1 MDSLKISKSSSSS
14 STNNASSPST
24 NKPTAGQTSSS
35 QTTVPITVRFNAG
48 DECIDDIFQ
57 SFHTTNTTNT
67 SATNTGSGG
76 GGGGVSGSTI
86 GSSNTNNTNITAT
99 GASGGGGGG
108 GDSLSTSPS
117 QHHQNPINNPD
128 EVNTRNNFLQG
139 NFFNR
144 KSGLTGNK
152 QQLSPNHPCPPQ
164 QQQQLEGGAHSPS
177 SPIPP
182 HAGAAG
188 GGGGNSPYNGSQAG
202 GSSGG
207 VSPNSNVGISPNK
220 YRRSISFPAK
230 GGTSPTPGYTLDIN
244 AAQAVGV
251 PTLSIGNGSISAG
264 ATGGGDAPPFMGAGP
279 YMPNGLDMRPLDHC
293 LNDIMRMGMG
303 AVGPGGDN
311 NVTAAAIM
319 AERMRNQKMS
329 EHHLGEV
336 DAVAIA
342 AGNGATAYLDPNMKL
357 NSPSRSSPHSQGS
370 DHTARFSRKVFV
382 GGLPPDIDEDEI
394 TSSFRRFGP
403 LVVDW
408 PHKAESKSY
417 FPPKGYAFLLFQD
430 ENSVQQL
437 IDSCITDDDKLYL
450 CVSSPTIKDK
460 PVQIRPWR
468 LADADYVLDATM
480 SLDPRKTVFV
490 GGVPRPLKAF
500 ELAMIMD
507 RLYGGV
513 CYAGIDTDPELKY
526 PKGAGRVAFSNQ
538 QSYIAAISARFV
550 QLQHGDID
558 KRVEV
563 KPYVLDDQMCDE
575 CEGQRCGSKFAP
587 FFCANVTC
595 LQYYCEHCW
604 SVIHSRQGRSI
615 EGISPTSVG
624 PNLIAALSSS
634 DATSIGTWR
643 MIKGKVSQTIEDIK
657 SSKGSTT
664 NITTL
669 QPQSYPTIIIKGG
682 EHQQQTGIEF
692 DSDQETKTS
701 MSEDLSVE
709 QDRRSSGGSGKHKRS
724 SKLEDSDSE
733 FENEILLEGESEH
746 SRFRRGFAH
755 LKSKVKAKH
764 AAHQAQRATLSTAS
778 AAAAT
783 VSSPVSHSAVTAV
796 KKDISP
802 SRSTGSSS
810 SSTSLRGNFLRRRR
824 NKGVETAE
832 LASPT
837 NMASALAATVAA
849 SGEMAAAVPVV
860 VSGKPAKKPKGITVG
875 KKDIEIESGVEMLED
890 MIPPATAAPAADD
903 TSPDSIPPKRD
914 ELNLP
919 LQSDNLNTPPYK
931 DYTLKSIKMLYE
943 CQEPTNMTPN
953 ESRLSSDSAASL
965 GKTNQVDNK
974 HFFWDYWYQIVK
986 HARYLPCISIMG
998 LVTIFILPL
1007 NDFIRGVLT
1016 CLLSITIVDGLWNLI
1031 QTVIERYTIHFKPEK
1046 TTFHI
1051 PDYSKMTICE
1061 VPAVKEYKTVKSYGG
1076 WMNEIDSYDPN
1087 TFSINMARS
1096 VYIKL
1101 EGTVLHIST
1110 TNARI
1115 PKRVMWN
1122 ELPINRKTIIFT
1134 THRTY
1139 DLLGCRI
1146 ELLPIGLARKR
1157 HFNRKY
1163 PIQLIIKDTKTAPS
1177 AEDDDIDNK
1186 PLRRRFSRHR
1196 NKREKSETKELA
1208 ENSSGKLNETETQTQ
1223 ESGGEMDFGAT
1234 ILNADLQKLQDD
1246 VNPDEDLNNITVP
1259 CGDEVRILLFARCAR
1274 EKEDWYRRFV
1284 AASCGDVHDQDLHL
1298 SNVKLINSK
1307 DLQAAATKAAQLITN
1322 PKPKENI
1329 AGSGK
1334 SSVSEQQRESTSSL
1348 NFEDLVDLSPAVP
1361 EKEETER
1368 DDESIEFMPDDAET
1382 IEGLLMLAS
1391 AARNDANYIK
1401 FMALY
1406 QKACRQSKIPVY
1418 KGQIFHDPLDKKSNK
1433 RTARHENELW
1443 KGIDQSL
1450 FLGPSGSVVWA
1461 NVLIGRLLYST
1472 LQNEQILDKI
1482 QDILQ
1487 KKLNSIKLPSFME
1500 DVVIKNIDLGTT
1512 PPLIHRVS
1520 QPMLDERGIWLDMD
1534 VTYEGHC
1541 HITVTTKMNLLR
1553 LKRPMRTPLFVDTKL
1568 DATIPNSHIAA
1579 SLKDELLA
1587 ANKAARGGV
1596 NETELLIESALTG
1609 SAIFDSDAE
1618 STGSSSTES
1627 DSPIAGTMG
1636 ENPNSVSE
1644 GATNPGNARR
1654 IFKFVDR
1661 IATSNFFQSA
1671 TELSFVQKAM
1681 ENMSTTITLGID
1693 LRGLVSRVTINIPPP
1708 PSDRIWLA
1716 FRAPPRLWL
1725 TARPTVGDKSVDWS
1739 IVTNVIE
1746 GKLCEAVNKYLVY
1759 PNMVDLTVPFL
1770 GKSAASES

>member
-144 KSGLTGNK
+144 KRSG
-152 QQLSPNHPCPPQ
+152 
-164 QQQQLEGGAHSPS
+164 
-177 SPIPP
+177 
-182 HAGAAG
+182 
-188 GGGGNSPYNGSQAG
+188 
-202 GSSGG
+202 
-207 VSPNSNVGISPNK
+207 
-220 YRRSISFPAK
+220 
-230 GGTSPTPGYTLDIN
+230 
-244 AAQAVGV
+244 
-251 PTLSIGNGSISAG
+251 
-264 ATGGGDAPPFMGAGP
+264 
-279 YMPNGLDMRPLDHC
+279 
-293 LNDIMRMGMG
+293 
-303 AVGPGGDN
+303 
-311 NVTAAAIM
+311 
-319 AERMRNQKMS
+319 
-329 EHHLGEV
+329 
-336 DAVAIA
+336 
-342 AGNGATAYLDPNMKL
+342 
-357 NSPSRSSPHSQGS
+357 
-370 DHTARFSRKVFV
+370 
-382 GGLPPDIDEDEI
+382 
-394 TSSFRRFGP
+394 
-403 LVVDW
+403 
-408 PHKAESKSY
+408 
-417 FPPKGYAFLLFQD
+417 
-430 ENSVQQL
+430 
-437 IDSCITDDDKLYL
+437 
-450 CVSSPTIKDK
+450 
-460 PVQIRPWR
+460 
-468 LADADYVLDATM
+468 
-480 SLDPRKTVFV
+480 
-490 GGVPRPLKAF
+490 
-500 ELAMIMD
+500 
-507 RLYGGV
+507 
-513 CYAGIDTDPELKY
+513 
-526 PKGAGRVAFSNQ
+526 
-538 QSYIAAISARFV
+538 
-550 QLQHGDID
+550 
-558 KRVEV
+558 
-563 KPYVLDDQMCDE
+563 
-575 CEGQRCGSKFAP
+575 
-587 FFCANVTC
+587 
-595 LQYYCEHCW
+595 
-604 SVIHSRQGRSI
+604 SI

-778 AAAAT
+778 AAAAAT
-783 VSSPVSHSAVTAV
+783 VSTPVSHSAVTAV

-943 CQEPTNMTPN
+943 CQDPTNMTPN

-986 HARYLPCISIMG
+986 HAKYLPCISIMG

-1208 ENSSGKLNETETQTQ
+1208 ENSSGKLNENETQTQ

-1406 QKACRQSKIPVY
+1406 Q
-1418 KGQIFHDPLDKKSNK
+1418 NK

>member
-1 MDSLKISKSSSSS
+1 MDSLKLSKSSSTS

-24 NKPTAGQTSSS
+24 NKPTTSQTSST
-35 QTTVPITVRFNAG
+35 QATVPITVRFNAEE
-48 DECIDDIFQ
+48 ECIDDIFQ
-57 SFHTTNTTNT
+57 SFHTTNTTNM

-76 GGGGVSGSTI
+76 GGSTNSSGGSSTI
-86 GSSNTNNTNITAT
+86 GPSNTNHANISVTS
-99 GASGGGGGG
+99 ASGLAGNSSV
-108 GDSLSTSPS
+108 DSLSTSPS
-117 QHHQNPINNPD
+117 QLHQSPINNPD

-144 KSGLTGNK
+144 KRSG
-152 QQLSPNHPCPPQ
+152 
-164 QQQQLEGGAHSPS
+164 
-177 SPIPP
+177 
-182 HAGAAG
+182 
-188 GGGGNSPYNGSQAG
+188 
-202 GSSGG
+202 
-207 VSPNSNVGISPNK
+207 
-220 YRRSISFPAK
+220 
-230 GGTSPTPGYTLDIN
+230 
-244 AAQAVGV
+244 
-251 PTLSIGNGSISAG
+251 
-264 ATGGGDAPPFMGAGP
+264 
-279 YMPNGLDMRPLDHC
+279 
-293 LNDIMRMGMG
+293 
-303 AVGPGGDN
+303 
-311 NVTAAAIM
+311 
-319 AERMRNQKMS
+319 
-329 EHHLGEV
+329 
-336 DAVAIA
+336 
-342 AGNGATAYLDPNMKL
+342 
-357 NSPSRSSPHSQGS
+357 
-370 DHTARFSRKVFV
+370 
-382 GGLPPDIDEDEI
+382 
-394 TSSFRRFGP
+394 
-403 LVVDW
+403 
-408 PHKAESKSY
+408 
-417 FPPKGYAFLLFQD
+417 
-430 ENSVQQL
+430 
-437 IDSCITDDDKLYL
+437 
-450 CVSSPTIKDK
+450 
-460 PVQIRPWR
+460 
-468 LADADYVLDATM
+468 
-480 SLDPRKTVFV
+480 
-490 GGVPRPLKAF
+490 
-500 ELAMIMD
+500 
-507 RLYGGV
+507 
-513 CYAGIDTDPELKY
+513 
-526 PKGAGRVAFSNQ
+526 
-538 QSYIAAISARFV
+538 
-550 QLQHGDID
+550 
-558 KRVEV
+558 
-563 KPYVLDDQMCDE
+563 
-575 CEGQRCGSKFAP
+575 
-587 FFCANVTC
+587 
-595 LQYYCEHCW
+595 
-604 SVIHSRQGRSI
+604 SI

-624 PNLIAALSSS
+624 PNLIAALSGG
-634 DATSIGTWR
+634 DTTSMGTWR

-682 EHQQQTGIEF
+682 DSQQHIGLEL

-701 MSEDLSVE
+701 LSEDLSVE
-709 QDRRSSGGSGKHKRS
+709 QDRRSSSGSGKHKRS
-724 SKLEDSDSE
+724 NKLEDSDSE
-733 FENEILLEGESEH
+733 FENEMLLEGESEH
-746 SRFRRGFAH
+746 SRLRRGFAH

-764 AAHQAQRATLSTAS
+764 SAHQAQKATLSTVS
-778 AAAAT
+778 AAGT
-783 VSSPVSHSAVTAV
+783 GNIHGSHSAVAAV
-796 KKDISP
+796 KKDTSP

-810 SSTSLRGNFLRRRR
+810 SSASLRGNFLRRRR
-824 NKGVETAE
+824 NKGVETAD

-849 SGEMAAAVPVV
+849 SGEMAAAVHVV
-860 VSGKPAKKPKGITVG
+860 VSGKPAKKTKGITVG
-875 KKDIEIESGVEMLED
+875 KKDIEIESGVEMLEN
-890 MIPPATAAPAADD
+890 MIPPPAPELSIVETSADS
-903 TSPDSIPPKRD
+903 TTPKRD
-914 ELNLP
+914 DLSLP
-919 LQSDNLNTPPYK
+919 LLQETPNSSYK

-943 CQEPTNMTPN
+943 CNDNTNATSN
-953 ESRLSSDSAASL
+953 ESRQSADNAAPYA
-965 GKTNQVDNK
+965 KTKHIENK
-974 HFFWDYWYQIVK
+974 RFLWNYCYHMVK
-986 HARYLPCISIMG
+986 HAKYLPCFSIFG
-998 LVTIFILPL
+998 LIVIFILPI

-1016 CLLSITIVDGLWNLI
+1016 CLLSITIVDGLWNCI
-1031 QTVIERYTIHFKPEK
+1031 QNIIERYTIHFQPEK
-1046 TTFHI
+1046 ESFHI

-1087 TFSINMARS
+1087 TFSINMTRS
-1096 VYIKL
+1096 VYVKL
-1101 EGTVLHIST
+1101 DGTILHLST

-1134 THRTY
+1134 THRSY
-1139 DLLGCRI
+1139 NLLGCRI

-1163 PIQLIIKDTKTAPS
+1163 PIQLIIKDSKTA
-1177 AEDDDIDNK
+1177 ATAEEDDIGNK
-1186 PLRRRFSRHR
+1186 PAIRRKFSRYR
-1196 NKREKSETKELA
+1196 NKHEKLETRDLSENCNK
-1208 ENSSGKLNETETQTQ
+1208 NEQIDSQTQ

-1246 VNPDEDLNNITVP
+1246 VNPDEDLSNITVP

-1284 AASCGDVHDQDLHL
+1284 AASSGDIHDQDLHI

-1307 DLQAAATKAAQLITN
+1307 DLQAAATKAAQLITA
-1322 PKPKENI
+1322 PKPKEI
-1329 AGSGK
+1329 VIGSGK
-1334 SSVSEQQRESTSSL
+1334 STASESQRESSSITL
-1348 NFEDLVDLSPAVP
+1348 EDPVDLSPVVS
-1361 EKEETER
+1361 EKEELER

-1391 AARNDANYIK
+1391 AARNDSNYIK

-1406 QKACRQSKIPVY
+1406 Q
-1418 KGQIFHDPLDKKSNK
+1418 NK

-1472 LQNEQILDKI
+1472 LQNEQIMDKI

-1500 DVVIKNIDLGTT
+1500 DVVIKNINLGNT

-1553 LKRPMRTPLFVDTKL
+1553 LKRPMRNPLFVDSKL
-1568 DATIPNSHIAA
+1568 DATISNSHIGP

-1587 ANKAARGGV
+1587 ANKVSKSGV
-1596 NETELLIESALTG
+1596 NEAEILIESALTG

-1636 ENPNSVSE
+1636 DNPNSVSE

-1759 PNMVDLTVPFL
+1759 PNMVDLTVPFM
-1770 GKSAASES
+1770 GKSAASDT

>member
-1 MDSLKISKSSSSS
+1 MDSLKISKSSSTS

-24 NKPTAGQTSSS
+24 NKPTAGQTSST

-76 GGGGVSGSTI
+76 GGGGGNVGI
-86 GSSNTNNTNITAT
+86 GSSSLGSSNANNGT
-99 GASGGGGGG
+99 GASGGG

-117 QHHQNPINNPD
+117 LHHQNPINNPD

-144 KSGLTGNK
+144 KRSG
-152 QQLSPNHPCPPQ
+152 
-164 QQQQLEGGAHSPS
+164 
-177 SPIPP
+177 
-182 HAGAAG
+182 
-188 GGGGNSPYNGSQAG
+188 
-202 GSSGG
+202 
-207 VSPNSNVGISPNK
+207 
-220 YRRSISFPAK
+220 
-230 GGTSPTPGYTLDIN
+230 
-244 AAQAVGV
+244 
-251 PTLSIGNGSISAG
+251 
-264 ATGGGDAPPFMGAGP
+264 
-279 YMPNGLDMRPLDHC
+279 
-293 LNDIMRMGMG
+293 
-303 AVGPGGDN
+303 
-311 NVTAAAIM
+311 
-319 AERMRNQKMS
+319 
-329 EHHLGEV
+329 
-336 DAVAIA
+336 
-342 AGNGATAYLDPNMKL
+342 
-357 NSPSRSSPHSQGS
+357 
-370 DHTARFSRKVFV
+370 
-382 GGLPPDIDEDEI
+382 
-394 TSSFRRFGP
+394 
-403 LVVDW
+403 
-408 PHKAESKSY
+408 
-417 FPPKGYAFLLFQD
+417 
-430 ENSVQQL
+430 
-437 IDSCITDDDKLYL
+437 
-450 CVSSPTIKDK
+450 
-460 PVQIRPWR
+460 
-468 LADADYVLDATM
+468 
-480 SLDPRKTVFV
+480 
-490 GGVPRPLKAF
+490 
-500 ELAMIMD
+500 
-507 RLYGGV
+507 
-513 CYAGIDTDPELKY
+513 
-526 PKGAGRVAFSNQ
+526 
-538 QSYIAAISARFV
+538 
-550 QLQHGDID
+550 
-558 KRVEV
+558 
-563 KPYVLDDQMCDE
+563 
-575 CEGQRCGSKFAP
+575 
-587 FFCANVTC
+587 
-595 LQYYCEHCW
+595 
-604 SVIHSRQGRSI
+604 SI

-682 EHQQQTGIEF
+682 EPQPFTGFEY

-701 MSEDLSVE
+701 LSEDLSVE
-709 QDRRSSGGSGKHKRS
+709 QDRRSSGGSAKHKRS

-733 FENEILLEGESEH
+733 FENEILLEGDSEH
-746 SRFRRGFAH
+746 SRLRRGFAH

-764 AAHQAQRATLSTAS
+764 AAHQAQKATLSTAS
-778 AAAAT
+778 
-783 VSSPVSHSAVTAV
+783 VSTPASHSAIAAV
-796 KKDISP
+796 KKDTSP

-810 SSTSLRGNFLRRRR
+810 SSASLRGNFLRRRR

-849 SGEMAAAVPVV
+849 SGEMAAVVPVV
-860 VSGKPAKKPKGITVG
+860 VSGKPAKKTKGVTVG

-890 MIPPATAAPAADD
+890 MIPPPVPPTED

-914 ELNLP
+914 ELDLP
-919 LQSDNLNTPPYK
+919 LQTDNLNTPSYK

-943 CQEPTNMTPN
+943 CNDPTNTTPN
-953 ESRLSSDSAASL
+953 ESRLSSDSAASI
-965 GKTNQVDNK
+965 TQANPTDNK
-974 HFFWDYWYQIVK
+974 HSFWDYWYQLVK
-986 HARYLPCISIMG
+986 HAKYLPCISIMG
-998 LVTIFILPL
+998 LITIFILPL

-1016 CLLSITIVDGLWNLI
+1016 CLLGITIVDGLWNFI
-1031 QTVIERYTIHFKPEK
+1031 QTIIERYAIHFKPEK

-1134 THRTY
+1134 THRSY

-1163 PIQLIIKDTKTAPS
+1163 PIQLIIKDGKMAP
-1177 AEDDDIDNK
+1177 AADDDDVDTK

-1196 NKREKSETKELA
+1196 SKREKPETRELS
-1208 ENSSGKLNETETQTQ
+1208 ENSNKLNETETQTQ

-1259 CGDEVRILLFARCAR
+1259 CGDEVRILLFARSAR

-1284 AASCGDVHDQDLHL
+1284 AGSTGDVHDQDLHL

-1322 PKPKENI
+1322 PKPKDNVVT
-1329 AGSGK
+1329 GSGK
-1334 SSVSEQQRESTSSL
+1334 SSMSEQQRESASSI
-1348 NFEDLVDLSPAVP
+1348 NFEDLVDLSPAVT
-1361 EKEETER
+1361 EKEEQER

-1418 KGQIFHDPLDKKSNK
+1418 KGQIIHDPLDKKSNK

-1472 LQNEQILDKI
+1472 LQNEQLLEKI

-1500 DVVIKNIDLGTT
+1500 DVVIKNIDLGNT

-1534 VTYEGHC
+1534 LTYEGHC

-1553 LKRPMRTPLFVDTKL
+1553 LKRPMRSNPLFVDAKL
-1568 DATIPNSHIAA
+1568 DATIPNPHLAA

-1587 ANKAARGGV
+1587 ASKASRGGI
-1596 NETELLIESALTG
+1596 NEAELLIESALTG